1 MDNTQLETI
10 YESLL
15 HPSNE
20 QSPDIIPKRLT
31 LIQGNIASARASFE
45 ILRHQFEI
53 QFPDQSDVL
62 VHATD
67 KYIASLQEVADGVE
81 HNLVKYFSKK

>member
-10 YESLL
+10 YEALL
-15 HPSNE
+15 RSSDKPTDN
-20 QSPDIIPKRLT
+20 IISVRLT
-31 LIQGNIASARASFE
+31 LIQGKIASIRADFE
-45 ILRHQFEI
+45 IIRHQFQK

-67 KYIASLQEVADGVE
+67 KYIASLQEVAYGVE
-81 HNLVKYFSKK
+81 HNFVKYFSKK